1 MSQPAL
7 QKANSTV
14 SEREGVPVGRTSSHA
29 RVPGGA
35 LAVVFAGVAAALH
48 LGKLPPAVAALQ
60 ATLGVDLVEAGF
72 LLSLVQVAGMCLG
85 MVFGLVADAVGLRR
99 SMLAGLAVVSGA
111 SVLGGW
117 VGHAVDPGPGA
128 IRWLLALR
136 ALEGVGFLLAVMPG
150 PGLIRALS
158 PPSTEKKALGLW
170 GAYMPLGVALALL
183 LGPALI
189 AWGGWPGWW
198 WLLSAVSAAAAL
210 WVLFAVPKDRRP
222 AKAPAASSSS
232 RWTAPLFDTVRA
244 SGPRTLA
251 VAFGVYSAQW
261 MAVIGFLP
269 AIYADAGVPAAWN
282 AALTALA
289 AAMNIVGNVA
299 GGRFLQH
306 GVAPERLLRWG
317 FGVMALGGVAAFA
330 EIGLSG
336 SAASLPPAW
345 RYVAVC
351 LFSLAGGMIP
361 ATLFMLSTRLAPGP
375 STISTTVG
383 MMQQASSLGQFIAP
397 PVVAWVA
404 HRVGGWQWTWGVTLA
419 CSLAGLALAA
429 RVAPARSRTEA
440 AG

>member
-1 MSQPAL
+1 MSRPAV
-7 QKANSTV
+7 QKASSTV
-14 SEREGVPVGRTSSHA
+14 ADGGGTPVSRTSPLA
-29 RVPGGA
+29 RVPRTA

-48 LGKLPPAVAALQ
+48 LGKLPPAVPALQ
-60 ATLGVDLVEAGF
+60 ATLGIDLVEAGF

-85 MVFGLVADAVGLRR
+85 MVFGLVADAIGLRR
-99 SMLAGLAVVSGA
+99 SMLAGLAVVTGA

-117 VGHAVDPGPGA
+117 VGHTVDPGPGA
-128 IRWLLALR
+128 IHWLLALR
-136 ALEGVGFLLAVMPG
+136 ALEGLGFLLAVMPG

-158 PPSTEKKALGLW
+158 PPNAEKKALGLW

-189 AWGGWPGWW
+189 AWAGWPGWW
-198 WLLSAVSAAAAL
+198 WVLSVISAVAAL
-210 WVLFAVPKDRRP
+210 WVLLAVPADQRP
-222 AKAPAASSSS
+222 AGAPEASSSS
-232 RWTAPLFDTVRA
+232 RWTAPLLDTFRA

-251 VAFGVYSAQW
+251 LAFGVYSAQW

-269 AIYADAGVPAAWN
+269 AIYADARVPAAWN

-299 GGRFLQH
+299 GGRFLQQ

-317 FGVMALGGVAAFA
+317 FAVMALGGVAAFA

-336 SAASLPPAW
+336 STASLPPAW

-361 ATLFMLSTRLAPGP
+361 ATLFMLSTRLAPSP
-375 STISTTVG
+375 STVSTTVG

-397 PVVAWVA
+397 PVVAWIA
-404 HRVGGWQWTWGVTLA
+404 HRVGGWQWTWVVTLA

-429 RVAPARSRTEA
+429 RVAPARSRTET